1 MIGEWHQKRDYWIT
15 TFRISL
21 TAESCQDRYKNT
33 KSHIIILMLCCSV
46 TQYKRG
52 MNVNNFEYLRPT
64 TINEAISLHET
75 YGTQAKYIAGGTD
88 VMVKIKEAK
97 LRPQYVISLN
107 GLKGLDHIIQE
118 KGELRIGSMVT
129 HRMLELSPIIRKE
142 FPILTDA
149 VENIGSVQIR
159 NVATIG
165 GNVVNAVP
173 SADSAVP
180 LITLGA
186 EIRLMGLKGER
197 NMPLEDFFVGPGKTR
212 IDSGEILSE
221 IVIPKPPSHTGAAY
235 WKHTRR
241 AAMELPILGVAV
253 LITLDDD
260 MQTCT
265 EVRIGLGVV
274 APTPMRAKN
283 AEAVLKGKK
292 IDEEILKKAGAAAA
306 QECKARDS
314 IRGKAWYRRDMVE
327 LFVQRMAIVAMERA
341 R

>member
-1 MIGEWHQKRDYWIT
+1 M
-15 TFRISL
+15 
-21 TAESCQDRYKNT
+21 NT
-33 KSHIIILMLCCSV
+33 
-46 TQYKRG
+46 
-52 MNVNNFEYLRPT
+52 FEYLKPT
-64 TINEAISLHET
+64 SISEAISLHQS
-75 YGTQAKYIAGGTD
+75 YGDQAHYIAGGTD
-88 VMVKIKEAK
+88 VMVKIKEGK
-97 LRPQYVISLN
+97 ISPHHVISLKR
-107 GLKGLDHIIQE
+107 LQGLDHIAYE
-118 KGELRIGSMVT
+118 NGELTIGAMVT

-142 FPILTDA
+142 CPILIDA

-165 GNVVNAVP
+165 GNIVNAVP

-186 EIRLMGLKGER
+186 EVRLQGPEGKR
-197 NMPLEDFFVGPGKTR
+197 AIALEDFFIGPGKTVLK
-212 IDSGEILSE
+212 DGEILLE
-221 IVIPKPPSHTGAAY
+221 IVIPKQLPHTGAAY

-253 LITLDDD
+253 LMSLNDD

-265 EVRIGLGVV
+265 EARIGLGVV

-283 AEAVLKGKK
+283 AEAILKGNKV
-292 IDEEILKKAGAAAA
+292 DDEILKKAGKAAA

-314 IRGKAWYRRDMVE
+314 FRGKAWYRRDMVE
-327 LFVQRMAIVAMERA
+327 VFVQRMARVAMKRA

>member
-1 MIGEWHQKRDYWIT
+1 VNKFDYLT
-15 TFRISL
+15 PTSIS
-21 TAESCQDRYKNT
+21 
-33 KSHIIILMLCCSV
+33 
-46 TQYKRG
+46 
-52 MNVNNFEYLRPT
+52 
-64 TINEAISLHET
+64 EAISLHER
-75 YGTQAKYIAGGTD
+75 YGNQAKYIAGGTD
-88 VMVKIKEAK
+88 VMVKIKEGK
-97 LRPQYVISLN
+97 ISPQYVISLRH
-107 GLKGLDHIIQE
+107 LQGLDHIIYE
-118 KGELRIGSMVT
+118 KGELTIGAMVT
-129 HRMLELSPIIRKE
+129 HRMLELSPTIRKE
-142 FPILTDA
+142 FPILIDA

-165 GNVVNAVP
+165 GNIVNAVP

-186 EIRLMGLKGER
+186 EVRVIGPQGKRSMA
-197 NMPLEDFFVGPGKTR
+197 LEDFFIGPGKTLLEG
-212 IDSGEILSE
+212 GEILIE
-221 IVIPKPPSHTGAAY
+221 FLIPKLPPHTGAAY

-253 LITLDDD
+253 LISLDDD

-265 EVRIGLGVV
+265 QARIGLGVV

-283 AEAVLKGKK
+283 AEAILKGKK
-292 IDEEILKKAGAAAA
+292 VDEEILKKAGKAAA

-327 LFVQRMAIVAMERA
+327 LFVQRMAIVAMKRA